1 MEKIKSKKW
10 SFITKTILIL
20 GLVSFFTD
28 IASEMLYPIMPL
40 YLSSIGYGVIAI
52 GLVEGIS
59 ELFAGFT
66 KLYSGILS
74 DRTGH
79 RAIFIKIGYAI
90 SAIVKPAIGFTS
102 SLGLIVGAKFLD
114 RFGKGIRT
122 SARDAL
128 ITSESAPEVR
138 GQAFGFHR
146 GMDTLGAL
154 IGPIIGLI
162 ILVIYPTNYSLVFAL
177 AFIPGVIAIFCTFL
191 LKKEPPKPEQ
201 EGVKQKIFVRFKE
214 FWKTSSSS
222 YKKVLFGLVL
232 FALINS
238 TNMFLILRATEIGF
252 KDNIVLFAYII
263 FNLIFALFSFPVG
276 KLADTIG
283 FKKVYIVG
291 LIIFGLVYSILGG
304 TISSSIM
311 LISIFAFYG
320 IFSAI
325 DEGASKAWISTHI
338 EKEHRATGLGL
349 YFALSSIAFFVSSL
363 ATSFL
368 WQKYGS
374 SMTFTF
380 VGLISIIPILYFA
393 FLRTPN
399 TKLH

>member
-1 MEKIKSKKW
+1 MEIIKNKRW
-10 SFITKTILIL
+10 SFVTKTILIL

-28 IASEMLYPIMPL
+28 IASEMLYPIMPM

-90 SAIVKPAIGFTS
+90 SSLAKPAIGFTS
-102 SLGLIVGAKFLD
+102 SIGLIIGAKFLD

-128 ITSESAPEVR
+128 ITSESSPETR
-138 GQAFGFHR
+138 GRAFGFHR
-146 GMDTLGAL
+146 SLDTFGAL

-162 ILVIYPTNYSLVFAL
+162 ILVIYPSNYSLVFGL
-177 AFIPGVIAIFCTFL
+177 AIIPGFIAVFCTFL
-191 LKKEPPKPEQ
+191 LKKEPPLNKE
-201 EGVKQKIFVRFKE
+201 KTKSKIIFRFKE
-214 FWKTSSSS
+214 FWARSSGS
-222 YKKVLFGLVL
+222 YKKILFGLVF

-238 TNMFLILRATEIGF
+238 TNMFLILRATEMGF
-252 KDNIVLFAYII
+252 KDNIVLLAYII
-263 FNLIFALFSFPVG
+263 FNLIFALLSLPIGRV
-276 KLADTIG
+276 ADKIG
-283 FKKVYIVG
+283 FKKVYIAG
-291 LIIFGLVYSILGG
+291 LVIFALVYSFLGG
-304 TISSSIM
+304 DVASPIILLM
-311 LISIFAFYG
+311 IFAFYG
-320 IFSAI
+320 IFAAI

-349 YFALSSIAFFVSSL
+349 YFALSSLAFFVSSIV
-363 ATSFL
+363 TSFI

-374 SMTFTF
+374 SLTFTF
-380 VGLISIIPILYFA
+380 VGLISILPIIYFS
-393 FLRTPN
+393 LVKTPN
-399 TKLH
+399 TKPE

>member
-1 MEKIKSKKW
+1 MEKIKNKKW
-10 SFITKTILIL
+10 SFVTKTILIL

-28 IASEMLYPIMPL
+28 IASEMLYPIMPM
-40 YLSSIGYGVIAI
+40 YLSSIGYGVVAI

-90 SAIVKPAIGFTS
+90 SAIAKPAIGFTS
-102 SLGLIVGAKFLD
+102 SIGLVVGAKFLD

-128 ITSESAPEVR
+128 ITSESKPEVR

-146 GMDTLGAL
+146 SMDTLGAL

-162 ILVIYPTNYSLVFAL
+162 ILVIYPNNYSLVFAL
-177 AFIPGVIAIFCTFL
+177 AIIPGLIAVFCTFL
-191 LKKEPPKPEQ
+191 LKKEPPTPQ
-201 EGVKQKIFVRFKE
+201 GVPQQKIILRFKE
-214 FWKTSSSS
+214 FWKQSSFS
-222 YKKVLFGLVL
+222 YRKILFGLVF

-252 KDNIVLFAYII
+252 KDNIVLLAYII
-263 FNLIFALFSFPVG
+263 FNLIFAIFSLPIG
-276 KLADTIG
+276 KIADKLG
-283 FKKVYIVG
+283 FKKVYILG
-291 LIIFGLVYSILGG
+291 LAIFTLVYGILGG
-304 TISSSIM
+304 SIDSPF
-311 LISIFAFYG
+311 LLLSVFAFYG
-320 IFSAI
+320 IFAAI

-338 EKEHRATGLGL
+338 KKEHRATGLGL
-349 YFALSSIAFFVSSL
+349 YFALSSLAFFISSIV
-363 ATSFL
+363 TSFV

-374 SMTFTF
+374 AITFTL
-380 VGLISIIPILYFA
+380 VSLVSIIPIIYFS
-393 FLRTPN
+393 LIKTPN
-399 TKLH
+399 ENPE

>member
-1 MEKIKSKKW
+1 MENAKNKRW
-10 SFITKTILIL
+10 SFVTKTILIL

-28 IASEMLYPIMPL
+28 IASEMLYPIMPM

-102 SLGLIVGAKFLD
+102 SIGLIIGAKFFD

-128 ITSESAPEVR
+128 ITSESSPATR

-146 GMDTLGAL
+146 SMDTFGAL
-154 IGPIIGLI
+154 IGPIIGLVL
-162 ILVIYPTNYSLVFAL
+162 LVIYPNNYSLVFAL
-177 AFIPGVIAIFCTFL
+177 AIIPGIIAVFCTFL
-191 LKKEPPKPEQ
+191 LKKEPTKNVSQ
-201 EGVKQKIFVRFKE
+201 TQVKIFFRFKK
-214 FWKTSSSS
+214 FWQQSSQS
-222 YKKVLFGLVL
+222 YKKILFGLVI
-232 FALINS
+232 FSLINS

-263 FNLIFALFSFPVG
+263 FNFIFAIFSLPIG
-276 KLADTIG
+276 RLADRVG
-283 FKKVYIVG
+283 FKKIYIAG
-291 LIIFGLVYSILGG
+291 LIIFALVYSILGG
-304 TISSSIM
+304 SINSSTI
-311 LISIFAFYG
+311 LLFIFAFYG

-349 YFALSSIAFFVSSL
+349 YFALSSLAFFISSIV
-363 ATSFL
+363 TSFI
-368 WQKYGS
+368 WKKYGGAT
-374 SMTFTF
+374 TFTL
-380 VGLISIIPILYFA
+380 VGLISIIPIIYFYIIK
-393 FLRTPN
+393 TPN
-399 TKLH
+399 TKPQ